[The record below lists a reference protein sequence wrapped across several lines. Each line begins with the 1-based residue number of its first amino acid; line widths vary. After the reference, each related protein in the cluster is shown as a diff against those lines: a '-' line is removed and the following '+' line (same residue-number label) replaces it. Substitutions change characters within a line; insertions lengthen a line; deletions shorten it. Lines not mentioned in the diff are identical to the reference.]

1 MCINCLSIV
10 GVVDVMQ
17 ARGIYN
23 TRWGL
28 RSSSLLRFIAIQTI
42 DIFIRG
48 FYLQYPDFLS
58 QDIRFWL
65 GLKSAIKLAHHT
77 AIVQAKLRSLDASI
91 TYQHNNFH
99 LRFFTSSNGLTSGFN
114 FTCTFHILC
123 HFYFVFHSIPTSVF
137 FCFLIHFDYGA

>member
-10 GVVDVMQ
+10 GVVDVMP
-17 ARGIYN
+17 ARGIYS

-28 RSSSLLRFIAIQTI
+28 RSSSLARFIAMQTI

-123 HFYFVFHSIPTSVF
+123 YFYFVFHSVPTSVF
-137 FCFLIHFDYGA
+137 FCFLIHFHYGA